1 MTQSKIAFEKRLVV
15 LPLAQIRLLRPAR
28 DPEKRFTRY
37 RRIVASIQKHGLVE
51 PLVVH
56 SQKGSALNY
65 LLLDG
70 HLRFHALQQLGI
82 DSAKCIVAQDDES
95 FTYNAHVSRLAPIQE
110 HRMIAKAVKFG
121 VPISEIAETMAMDEA
136 DIRSRLNL
144 LNGIHAEAIELLKD
158 KQITPSAI
166 RVLRR
171 VSAVRQIE
179 MAELMVMMNDFTK
192 SYADALFVGTPV
204 DQLAHPERGKKV
216 PNLSAEEVS
225 RMEQELESLERDFK
239 AIEANYGENML
250 NLTVIV
256 GYVRKLLENGGIM
269 KFLRS
274 RHADLCVELERV
286 AISDAL

>member
-1 MTQSKIAFEKRLVV
+1 MNRPKIAFETKEII
-15 LPLAQIRLLRPAR
+15 LPLDQIRPLRPVR
-28 DPEKRFTRY
+28 DPEKRFSRY
-37 RRIVASIQKHGLVE
+37 GRIVASIKKHGLIE
-51 PLVVH
+51 SLVVH
-56 SQKGSALNY
+56 PQKGSPRAY

-82 DSAKCIVAQDDES
+82 ESAKCLIARDDES
-95 FTYNAHVSRLAPIQE
+95 FTYNAHVNRLAPIQE

-121 VPISEIAETMAMDEA
+121 VPISEIAETMACDEA
-136 DIRSRLNL
+136 EIRARLNL
-144 LNGIHAEAIELLKD
+144 LKGIHPEAVELLKD

-171 VSAVRQIE
+171 VSAVRQID
-179 MAELMVMMNDFTK
+179 MAELMVSMNDFTK
-192 SYADALFVGTPV
+192 GYADALFVGTPV

-216 PNLSAEEVS
+216 PNLSAEEVV

-250 NLTVIV
+250 NLTVIA
-256 GYVRKLLENGGIM
+256 GYVRKLLDNGGVL

-274 RHADLCVELERV
+274 RHGDLCTELERV
-286 AISDAL
+286 AGSEAI